1 MTEEE
6 KGRFRQLKAEVSEQL
21 RQGRST
27 YADRYRRALIETD
40 KRIGD
45 YVFGVID
52 HPDAHNLYEIL
63 GVRRFL
69 QMLDKYD
76 WKPKRVKHFFK
87 FYEALRFSGIRG
99 RTRYKLTPVQA
110 YQFANIYGFA

>member
-21 RQGRST
+21 QQGRST

-45 YVFGVID
+45 YVFGVI
-52 HPDAHNLYEIL
+52 A
-63 GVRRFL
+63 VR
-69 QMLDKYD
+69 
-76 WKPKRVKHFFK
+76 
-87 FYEALRFSGIRG
+87 
-99 RTRYKLTPVQA
+99 
-110 YQFANIYGFA
+110 

>member
-1 MTEEE
+1 M
-6 KGRFRQLKAEVSEQL
+6 

-69 QMLDKYD
+69 QLLDKYD
-76 WKPKRVKHFFK
+76 WKPKRVK
-87 FYEALRFSGIRG
+87 RFSSSMRLCGLVASEGAHAIS
-99 RTRYKLTPVQA
+99 
-110 YQFANIYGFA
+110 

>member
-21 RQGRST
+21 QQGRST

-76 WKPKRVKHFFK
+76 WKPKRVK
-87 FYEALRFSGIRG
+87 RFSSS
-99 RTRYKLTPVQA
+99 TRLCGLVA
-110 YQFANIYGFA
+110 SEGAHAIS

>member
-6 KGRFRQLKAEVSEQL
+6 KERFRQLKAEVSEQL
-21 RQGRST
+21 QQGRST

-45 YVFGVID
+45 YVFEVID

-76 WKPKRVKHFFK
+76 WKPKRVK
-87 FYEALRFSGIRG
+87 RFSSS
-99 RTRYKLTPVQA
+99 TRLCGLA
-110 YQFANIYGFA
+110 ESEGAHAIS

>member
-6 KGRFRQLKAEVSEQL
+6 KERFRQLKAEVSEQL
-21 RQGRST
+21 QQGRNT

-52 HPDAHNLYEIL
+52 HTDAHNLYEIL

-69 QMLDKYD
+69 QMLDKY
-76 WKPKRVKHFFK
+76 K
-87 FYEALRFSGIRG
+87 
-99 RTRYKLTPVQA
+99 
-110 YQFANIYGFA
+110 

>member
-6 KGRFRQLKAEVSEQL
+6 KERFRQLKAEVSEQLRQL

-63 GVRRFL
+63 GVRRFCSCL
-69 QMLDKYD
+69 ISTIGSQS
-76 WKPKRVKHFFK
+76 
-87 FYEALRFSGIRG
+87 E
-99 RTRYKLTPVQA
+99 
-110 YQFANIYGFA
+110 